1 MIMTTKKTKGTS
13 ADTAKVPIQMSG
25 AAIIMD
31 INAVMFRAAP
41 VLVPAPV
48 IGKVPAAKRRNMSRK
63 TTT

>member
-31 INAVMFRAAP
+31 ISAA
-41 VLVPAPV
+41 
-48 IGKVPAAKRRNMSRK
+48 M
-63 TTT
+63 T